1 MPLTFHLKSVNIS
14 TAQQSEASKVRRAVL
29 QITLKALLALFSI
42 LLEIVRVE
50 TIISVSIRS
59 QHQSER

>member
-1 MPLTFHLKSVNIS
+1 M
-14 TAQQSEASKVRRAVL
+14 